1 MQFGVLN
8 RSKMQTTNQENS
20 AVDDLQERLRS
31 NVESIQMLNH
41 QVINLIDDKSI

>member
-1 MQFGVLN
+1 
-8 RSKMQTTNQENS
+8 MQTTNQENN

-41 QVINLIDDKSI
+41 QVILMVINLYNSGFIQKL

>member
-1 MQFGVLN
+1 
-8 RSKMQTTNQENS
+8 MQTTNQENN

-41 QVINLIDDKSI
+41 QVILMVINLYNSGSIQNL